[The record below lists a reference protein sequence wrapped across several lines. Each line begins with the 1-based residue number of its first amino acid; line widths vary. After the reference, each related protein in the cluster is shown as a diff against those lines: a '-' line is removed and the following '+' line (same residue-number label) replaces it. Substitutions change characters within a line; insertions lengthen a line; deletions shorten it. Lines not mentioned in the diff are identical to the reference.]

1 VRRIDGYLQWIAMIS
16 VLAFFYCCQH
26 TLFYCL
32 QLLYA
37 SSSTFQ
43 QWLLTMLST
52 HRRHLC
58 SKIWDAPT
66 MICWSFCRNFPEL
79 RRDKFHRLYQ
89 WKKQSAWGV
98 ATQSCFDI
106 SSLTSVFRV
115 FASKQPALSS
125 ATRNLTYWLRR
136 KKRIA
141 PRGTPVTEQHPPN
154 RVRAERAMCFLSFA
168 TRLQNAR
175 WIGNKFEIYTPAGSN
190 SAAHTPYQPNFY
202 LCATKSWHCAPIN
215 KRKTF
220 LGSFLCLTS
229 RQTWPI

>member
-1 VRRIDGYLQWIAMIS
+1 MFFSFRNAICQLKSSGKYTF
-16 VLAFFYCCQH
+16 VLAFKLCLVEINKEQNK
-26 TLFYCL
+26 LFLERYFS
-32 QLLYA
+32 Y
-37 SSSTFQ
+37 
-43 QWLLTMLST
+43 
-52 HRRHLC
+52 RRQINKW
-58 SKIWDAPT
+58 SRWKS
-66 MICWSFCRNFPEL
+66 ICWSFCRNFPEP
-79 RRDKFHRLYQ
+79 RRDKFHRVYQ
-89 WKKQSAWGV
+89 WKKESAWGV

-106 SSLTSVFRV
+106 SSLTSSVFRV

-168 TRLQNAR
+168 SRLQNAR

-190 SAAHTPYQPNFY
+190 SAAHTPCQPNFY
-202 LCATKSWHCAPIN
+202 LCATKSWQCAPIN
-215 KRKTF
+215 KWKPF
-220 LGSFLCLTS
+220 LGSFLRLTS